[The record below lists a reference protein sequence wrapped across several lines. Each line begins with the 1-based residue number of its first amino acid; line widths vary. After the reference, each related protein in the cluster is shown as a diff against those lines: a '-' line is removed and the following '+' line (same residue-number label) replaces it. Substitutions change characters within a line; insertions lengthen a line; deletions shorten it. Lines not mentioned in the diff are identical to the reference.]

1 MCCIAAR
8 RVKCS
13 ASRAS
18 FSFHFFF
25 FFFLFFSL
33 FFPLLLLIFDSPV
46 RAVRV
51 LFSFSPFPFS
61 FFFFFT
67 SARSANVFSL
77 LFSLFPFFF
86 SRLCR
91 QTHEQHISASLGDR
105 RDHDSRND
113 ERPQRRMQTVSVR
126 VFGRVS
132 VTRLPSLYFCFH
144 RGVGAA

>member
-25 FFFLFFSL
+25 FFFFS
-33 FFPLLLLIFDSPV
+33 S
-46 RAVRV
+46 
-51 LFSFSPFPFS
+51 LFSFLSYFSSSTLRFVPFAFCFLS
-61 FFFFFT
+61 LLFLFLFFFFT

>member
-1 MCCIAAR
+1 MLY
-8 RVKCS
+8 
-13 ASRAS
+13 SRAPRQVFRES
-18 FSFHFFF
+18 RF
-25 FFFLFFSL
+25 FFFLLFLSVFFPTSHLRLSGRAVFCFLPFPFLVFFFFPFFFFSL
-33 FFPLLLLIFDSPV
+33 P
-46 RAVRV
+46 RAQPT
-51 LFSFSPFPFS
+51 FS
-61 FFFFFT
+61 
-67 SARSANVFSL
+67 

-91 QTHEQHISASLGDR
+91 QTHEHISASLGDR

-126 VFGRVS
+126 VFFGVS